1 MGHDDTMINSA
12 GTDGD
17 MGRAKA
23 GSKKTTTR
31 AGAAVEAKPRAKRKR
46 AFSSMDQAER
56 WLDDRTNFERVRP
69 HRVDTDELKLD
80 RMRAL
85 MEALGD
91 PHLATPVV
99 HVAGSKGKGSVCEML
114 AGCLGANGYTVG
126 VYSSPHLVTVRERIR
141 VGAEP
146 VSERGFARLM
156 SKVRDAAE
164 SIEKKHGS
172 PTYFECVTAAGFL
185 CFAEEAVDVA
195 VVEVGLGGR
204 LDSTNIVEPLV
215 TAITAIQLEHTAILG
230 DTLEKIAAEK
240 AGIIKPGVPC
250 LTIPQDEAVLDVFE
264 RIAGERGAPL
274 MVLGREIDFTQRF
287 ESAHAMGPHMR
298 VCVGTGDQTLDHL
311 PVPFEGEHQAQNC
324 GLALAVLQ
332 QLALRGFEH
341 SERGVL
347 LGLESSVKNGRLEE
361 IWDNPRVIID
371 GAHTGESVRT
381 LINAIG
387 AHVRSDSMIVV
398 FGCAADKDVDA
409 MLAEISRGGDK
420 FIFTKAHGNP
430 RAMDPEELR
439 KRFEDAH
446 GKMSQVEPT
455 LKDAINTAAKGV
467 GRDDLICVTGSFYL
481 AGEAKALFLAKKEE
495 LAAAGA

>member
-1 MGHDDTMINSA
+1 MSHDGEM

-23 GSKKTTTR
+23 GSKKAAKTT
-31 AGAAVEAKPRAKRKR
+31 VESKPRGGKRRR
-46 AFSSMDQAER
+46 AFTSMEQAEH
-56 WLDDRTNFERVRP
+56 WLNDRINFERVRP
-69 HRVDTDELKLD
+69 HRVDPDDFKLG

-85 MEALGD
+85 MDALD
-91 PHLATPVV
+91 NPQDATPIV
-99 HVAGSKGKGSVCEML
+99 HIAGSKGKGSVCEML

-126 VYSSPHLVTVRERIR
+126 VYSSPHLVSVRERIR

-146 VSERGFARLM
+146 ISGRGFARIM

-164 SIEKKHGS
+164 AVEPEHGQ
-172 PTYFECVTAAGFL
+172 PTYFECITAAGFL
-185 CFAEEAVDVA
+185 QFAEEAVDIA

-204 LDSTNIVEPLV
+204 LDSTNIASPLV

-230 DTLEKIAAEK
+230 DSLELIAAEK
-240 AGIIKPGVPC
+240 AGIIKQGVPC
-250 LTIPQDEAVLDVFE
+250 LTVKQDEAVLEIFE
-264 RIAGERGAPL
+264 RTAEERGAPL

-287 ESAHAMGPHMR
+287 EAAHAMGPHMR

-324 GLALAVLQ
+324 GLALAILQ

-361 IWDNPRVIID
+361 IWDNPRIIID

-387 AHVRSDSMIVV
+387 AHVRSDSMVV
-398 FGCAADKDVDA
+398 IFGCAADKDVDA
-409 MLAEISRGGDK
+409 MLAEIGRGGDK
-420 FIFTKAHGNP
+420 VIFTRAQGNP

-439 KRFEDAH
+439 KRFEESH

-455 LKDAINTAAKGV
+455 LRDAINTAAKGV

-481 AGEAKALFLAKKEE
+481 AGEAKALFLAKKED
-495 LAAAGA
+495 LAAAGV

>member
-1 MGHDDTMINSA
+1 MMGHDGPM
-12 GTDGD
+12 GTE

-23 GSKKTTTR
+23 GNKTGSRT
-31 AGAAVEAKPRAKRKR
+31 AGAKSGVETKPRATKRRR
-46 AFSSMDQAER
+46 AFASMDQAEH
-56 WLDDRTNFERVRP
+56 WLDDRINYERVRP
-69 HRVDTDELKLD
+69 HRVEADAFRLD

-85 MEALGD
+85 MAALSD
-91 PHLATPVV
+91 PQDATPIV
-99 HVAGSKGKGSVCEML
+99 HIAGSKGKGSACEML
-114 AGCLGANGYTVG
+114 AGCLSANGYTVG

-146 VSERGFARLM
+146 ISARGFARLL

-164 SIEKKHGS
+164 AIEPEHG
-172 PTYFECVTAAGFL
+172 PATYFECITAVGFL
-185 CFAEEAVDVA
+185 QFAEEAVDIA

-204 LDSTNIVEPLV
+204 LDSTNIITPLV
-215 TAITAIQLEHTAILG
+215 TAITAIQREHTTILG
-230 DTLEKIAAEK
+230 DSLEEIAAEK

-250 LTIPQDEAVLDVFE
+250 LTIPQDDAVMGVFE
-264 RIAGERGAPL
+264 RIAEDRGAPL
-274 MVLGREIDFTQRF
+274 LTLGREIDFTKRF

-298 VCVGTGDQTLDHL
+298 VCVGTDDQTLDHL

-332 QLALRGFEH
+332 QLRTRGFEY

-361 IWDNPRVIID
+361 IWNSPRIIID

-387 AHVRSDSMIVV
+387 AHVRCDSMVV
-398 FGCAADKDVDA
+398 IFGCAADKDVDT
-409 MLAEISRGGDK
+409 MLAEIGRGGDK
-420 FIFTKAHGNP
+420 IIFTKAHGNP
-430 RAMDPEELR
+430 RAMDPDELR
-439 KRFEDAH
+439 KRFEEAQ
-446 GKMSQVEPT
+446 GKMAQTEPT
-455 LKDAINTAAKGV
+455 LREAINTAAKGV